1 MNEEQLLKT
10 SDLDVNGKLLR
21 YWVRHQIVVPTLRV
35 ADGSWRWSNAAAE
48 NVNRVKAAW
57 EAKEAARRELDR
69 DRVAV
74 TV

>member
-21 YWVRHQIVVPTLRV
+21 YWVRHRIVVPTLRV